1 MILLYMIALS
11 VAVAYIRG
19 GRLKY
24 YLDKPLKGI
33 FLPVVAFALEAALEL
48 GGPKLLAPMVI
59 LEYLLLFVFIFLN
72 RRIRAIWL
80 VAVGV
85 ALNALVIFASGFR
98 MPVTPVVFHPA
109 LSEFAERVKAG
120 QLIEYVLV
128 GWDAPLW
135 FLGDTVPI
143 TRVVPG
149 IASIGDIVMA
159 AGMFWLLQYLMAPP
173 RKGDSDSR
181 EGDSES
187 QEGGS
192 GPREGV

>member
-11 VAVAYIRG
+11 VMVAYFRG

-33 FLPVVAFALEAALEL
+33 YLPIIAFALEAALEF
-48 GGPKLLAPMVI
+48 GGKKLLAPMVI
-59 LEYLLLFVFIFLN
+59 LEYGLLFAFIFLN
-72 RRIRAIWL
+72 WRIRAIRL

-98 MPVTPVVFHPA
+98 MPVTPVVFDPA
-109 LSEFAERVKAG
+109 LSEFAERVRAG
-120 QLIEYVLV
+120 ELIEYVLI

-135 FLGDTVPI
+135 FLSDTIPI

-149 IASIGDIVMA
+149 IASIGDVVMA
-159 AGMFWLLQYLMAPP
+159 AGMFWLLQYLMAPS
-173 RKGDSDSR
+173 RKDAAKPQS
-181 EGDSES
+181 
-187 QEGGS
+187 
-192 GPREGV
+192 V